1 MTERVYIVGAGAIGK
16 ALAVFLTSNGKEVIL
31 IRGSVDNGTEEIV
44 SFEVMSNNN
53 TTVKADVLTS
63 TFSQQKKI
71 DGVVVL
77 TNKSFGNASVA
88 AALKEKIGTSPIV
101 IMQNGLNIEE
111 PFLNDQFE
119 HIYRCV
125 LFATSQSITDRA
137 VRFKPVALSAIGNV
151 KGSGSHLQQIVAYLN
166 TGEFG
171 FQAVPDIHPVIW
183 KKVIA
188 NCVFNSICPL
198 LDTDNGIFHRDEAA
212 RSLAIE
218 VIAECVHVARA
229 AGVAIDENEVLQAVL
244 LISKSSDGQLISTL
258 QDIRNKRPT
267 EIDSL
272 NFAIVKIAS
281 QLNMAEVT
289 LKTKLLGELTKLKS
303 HL

>member
-151 KGSGSHLQQIVAYLN
+151 KGSGSHLKQIVAYLN

-171 FQAVPDIHPVIW
+171 FQAVTNIHPVIW

-188 NCVFNSICPL
+188 NCVFKSICPL
-198 LDTDNGIFHRDEAA
+198 LDTN
-212 RSLAIE
+212 
-218 VIAECVHVARA
+218 
-229 AGVAIDENEVLQAVL
+229 N
-244 LISKSSDGQLISTL
+244 LIYN
-258 QDIRNKRPT
+258 RY
-267 EIDSL
+267 E
-272 NFAIVKIAS
+272 
-281 QLNMAEVT
+281 
-289 LKTKLLGELTKLKS
+289 
-303 HL
+303 